1 MVGWFQ
7 RSILKCYTCPRSLA
21 TYSHAAPF
29 SPKKEDMCANADAST
44 MTLSAFKMSYTF
56 KCETSV
62 CTTRSMF
69 RALFATFSLA
79 SLVMTYAFSEAPTPH
94 AIKDL
99 LNAFVPGAEMLP
111 EISST
116 TIIAL
121 AADCNA
127 VAIANRRSFLFILI
141 DQSRG
146 FGPNDTP
153 PPGLSGVRL
162 EPARALPVPFC
173 LNGFLPPPRTSLFVS
188 VLAVPCVRKKVR
200 QSRRS
205 SSWITTPAE

>member
-29 SPKKEDMCANADAST
+29 SPKKEEMCANADAST

-111 EISST
+111 
-116 TIIAL
+116 
-121 AADCNA
+121 
-127 VAIANRRSFLFILI
+127 
-141 DQSRG
+141 
-146 FGPNDTP
+146 
-153 PPGLSGVRL
+153 
-162 EPARALPVPFC
+162 
-173 LNGFLPPPRTSLFVS
+173 
-188 VLAVPCVRKKVR
+188 
-200 QSRRS
+200 
-205 SSWITTPAE
+205 